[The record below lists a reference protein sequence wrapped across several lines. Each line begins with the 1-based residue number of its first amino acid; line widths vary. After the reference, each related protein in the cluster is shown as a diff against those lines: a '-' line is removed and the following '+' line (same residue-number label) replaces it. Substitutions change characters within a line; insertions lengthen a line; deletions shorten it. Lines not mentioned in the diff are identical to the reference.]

1 MGFSA
6 TLWEWYGQDEYKRV
20 LVVCEAIP
28 ALHFLALTPDS
39 QRSAIPYCPACEAWS
54 EMMLPLNE
62 VLSICGNA
70 LPTEIRTQL
79 QGIWELCNS
88 LTEAA
93 FHCDDWFIFDH
104 DEWWPIRTAAE
115 ELVGLME
122 LLEINPFLDDLLLD
136 CRNAVRGTKR

>member
-1 MGFSA
+1 MGFST
-6 TLWEWYGQDEYKRV
+6 TLWEWYGQDEYKRI
-20 LVVCEAIP
+20 LAVCEAIP
-28 ALHFLALTPDS
+28 ALQFLALTPDL

-70 LPTEIRTQL
+70 LPTEIRTRL

-88 LTEAA
+88 LTKAA

-122 LLEINPFLDDLLLD
+122 LLEINPFLNDLLLD
-136 CRNAVRGTKR
+136 CRNAVRGIKR